1 MSNQIINNRN
11 IKREAAENEKREIKE
26 VSKVH
31 HTTGEVIFVII
42 RQKLKLR
49 MNNMRVKESRKCSDM
64 NQ

>member
-26 VSKVH
+26 VSKVQ